1 MKFKSPANNV
11 IVQIKHKYNRAVG
24 KIAKLA
30 AIQQHSSV
38 DPANFVNIFGTVV
51 SVPMQISNDRT
62 YNDFSKHDIRVGDIA
77 IFAYSVIYE
86 FMQTEPEAEPIY
98 KNSFWWDGQ
107 EYWVVDIQKLYAVV
121 RAGEIRMQNGY
132 VMVEGME
139 QAANIYLPQH
149 IRKSVKTTTAT
160 LTQIC
165 NPVKGGKNIDCKPG
179 DTVIFNPNILTTYRI
194 DGKEDGELKEFGILQ
209 QKHILGKIS
218 S

>member
-1 MKFKSPANNV
+1 MKFQSPKNNV
-11 IVQIKHKYNRAVG
+11 IVQIKQKYNRAVG

-38 DPANFVNIFGTVV
+38 DPANFVNIYGTVV
-51 SVPMQISNDRT
+51 SVPREVGWDMT
-62 YNDFSKHDIRVGDIA
+62 YKDFSKHDVRVGDIA
-77 IFAYSVIYE
+77 IFSYSVVYE
-86 FMQTEPEAEPIY
+86 FMQTDPEAEPIY

-107 EYWVVDIQKLYAVV
+107 EYWVVDITRLYAVV

-165 NPVKGGKNIDCKPG
+165 NPPKGGKNIDCKPG
-179 DTVIFNPNILTTYRI
+179 DTVVFNPNILTTYRI
-194 DGKEDGELKEFGILQ
+194 DSNDGGELKEFGILQ
-209 QKHILGKIS
+209 QRHILGKIVS
-218 S
+218 

>member
-1 MKFKSPANNV
+1 MKFQSPANNV
-11 IVQIKHKYNRAVG
+11 IVQIKQKYNRAVG

-38 DPANFVNIFGTVV
+38 DPANFVNIYGTVV
-51 SVPMQISNDRT
+51 SVPRETGRDMT
-62 YNDFSKHDIRVGDIA
+62 YKDFSKHDIRVGDIA
-77 IFAYSVIYE
+77 IFSYSVVYE
-86 FMQTEPEAEPIY
+86 FMQTDPEAEPIY

-107 EYWVVDIQKLYAVV
+107 EYWAVDITKLYAVV

-139 QAANIYLPQH
+139 QEAKIYLPQN

-179 DTVIFNPNILTTYRI
+179 DTVVFNPNILTTYRI
-194 DGKEDGELKEFGILQ
+194 DSNDGSELKEFGILQ
-209 QKHILGKIS
+209 QRHILGKILS
-218 S
+218 